1 MIGCSRFLTDEL
13 VAVVTIK
20 KTIKG
25 GEETCV
31 KSFLAFYLA
40 PLIKKTKCLSKI
52 IPLKQMLCELKANPR
67 FAQRFRKS
75 FHISVMQDFTQ
86 EYLTITILRVY
97 RFCFDLC
104 EKGAYELAELRTRQ
118 KGLQNNCRPMLALLA
133 GKSKAVTTKTT
144 TRGKLVSCLLPRTLV
159 KIQENFYLLDEI
171 VFAKICL
178 ASSHYLLWL
187 NDCKK

>member
-1 MIGCSRFLTDEL
+1 
-13 VAVVTIK
+13 
-20 KTIKG
+20 
-25 GEETCV
+25 
-31 KSFLAFYLA
+31 
-40 PLIKKTKCLSKI
+40 
-52 IPLKQMLCELKANPR
+52 MLCELKANPR
-67 FAQRFRKS
+67 FAQRTDIPQKFS
-75 FHISVMQDFTQ
+75 YFGHAVFHAGV
-86 EYLTITILRVY
+86 TITILRVN

-178 ASSHYLLWL
+178 ASSHYLL
-187 NDCKK
+187 